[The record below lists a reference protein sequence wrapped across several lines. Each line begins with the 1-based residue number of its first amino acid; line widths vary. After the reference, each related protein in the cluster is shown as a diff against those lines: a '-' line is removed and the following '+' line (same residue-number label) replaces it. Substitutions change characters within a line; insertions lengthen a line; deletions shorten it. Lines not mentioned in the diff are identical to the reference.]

1 MLKGFKK
8 VKYFQSYNNLKKLQ
22 IFFKTNKKEENNPI
36 SEEITITHTIN
47 YQNDSLENDP
57 NFGLNNE
64 EEEEENEKEED
75 NKEEKGEEEIIEI
88 KKENPSEKEKENTEK
103 ENQNIDDKKEEG
115 KTVKV
120 FYKNAN
126 NDKTSFCHVI
136 FHNGFDIDISTKKIF
151 ECYEHINRRNLLL
164 FKKSINL
171 KSFIFIEEQYL
182 YILKDININKNNEHL
197 RRINNKLDLNTLFDY
212 KVQKEQ
218 DKYLFTFDF
227 IQNNNLFERNMKH
240 LLFEEKEG
248 EKFEE
253 LLIDTLEKIEA
264 DFLDE
269 IFGQE
274 EENDEEEE
282 EEDGEDSKKNEKD
295 EKDKKDKNENKINEN
310 EDKDNDEEEKKEK
323 KDKKA
328 IKKISLEGKDSNV
341 KLSSSRAFLK

>member
-1 MLKGFKK
+1 MFKGFKK
-8 VKYFQSYNNLKKLQ
+8 VTYFHFFNKKLQ
-22 IFFKTNKKEENNPI
+22 IFFKSNKKEETNPI

-57 NFGLNNE
+57 NFGLENE
-64 EEEEENEKEED
+64 EEEIEKEED
-75 NKEEKGEEEIIEI
+75 KKEEKDEEEIIEI
-88 KKENPSEKEKENTEK
+88 KKENQSEK

-126 NDKTSFCHVI
+126 NDKTSFCHVF

-151 ECYEHINRRNLLL
+151 ECYEHISKRNLLL
-164 FKKSINL
+164 FKKSTNI

-182 YILKDININKNNEHL
+182 YILKDITINKNNDNI

-212 KVQKEQ
+212 KVQKEE

-227 IQNNNLFERNMKH
+227 IQNNNLFERNIKH

-253 LLIDTLEKIEA
+253 LLIETLEKIEA

-269 IFGQE
+269 IFDHE

-282 EEDGEDSKKNEKD
+282 EGDDEKKNEKD
-295 EKDKKDKNENKINEN
+295 ENDKKDDNENKINE
-310 EDKDNDEEEKKEK
+310 KDENKNKEEEKKEK
-323 KDKKA
+323 KDKKS
-328 IKKISLEGKDSNV
+328 IKKISLDGKDLNV
-341 KLSSSRAFLK
+341 KLSSSREFLK